1 MKILNLLKKKT
12 EQEPI
17 TPVTPTNP
25 KYKEEIALLISYS
38 ESTNKLMHYKT
49 SQMLTANDI
58 VDYREQRNAIFK
70 GFQQTIDKI
79 HADIKDNPSDPMLL
93 IEDKTFLIKKSD
105 FINAKVVITSYHKDD
120 SAN

>member
-1 MKILNLLKKKT
+1 MNILNLFKKKT

-17 TPVTPTNP
+17 VPVTPKNP

-79 HADIKDNPSDPMLL
+79 HADIKDNPSDSMLL

>member
-1 MKILNLLKKKT
+1 MNILNLFKKKT
-12 EQEPI
+12 EPEPI
-17 TPVTPTNP
+17 VPVTPKNP

-79 HADIKDNPSDPMLL
+79 HADIKDNPSDPMLM

>member
-17 TPVTPTNP
+17 APVTPTNP
-25 KYKEEIALLISYS
+25 KY
-38 ESTNKLMHYKT
+38 NKT

-79 HADIKDNPSDPMLL
+79 HADIKDNPSDPMLM

>member
-1 MKILNLLKKKT
+1 MNILNLFKKKT
-12 EQEPI
+12 EQEQI
-17 TPVTPTNP
+17 TSVTPTNP

-49 SQMLTANDI
+49 SQMLTANDM

-79 HADIKDNPSDPMLL
+79 HADIKDNPSDPMLM

-120 SAN
+120 SVN

>member
-1 MKILNLLKKKT
+1 LIQKN
-12 EQEPI
+12 I
-17 TPVTPTNP
+17 TKQKNITIYENT
-25 KYKEEIALLISYS
+25 KSTEEIALLISYS

-79 HADIKDNPSDPMLL
+79 HADIKDNPSDPMLM

>member
-1 MKILNLLKKKT
+1 MNILNLFKKKT
-12 EQEPI
+12 EQEQI
-17 TPVTPTNP
+17 TSVTPTNP

-49 SQMLTANDI
+49 SQMLTANDM

-79 HADIKDNPSDPMLL
+79 HADIKDNPSDPMLM